1 MKTQYPILNNDALGS
16 MIYVGAELELAI
28 AEPLQ
33 KRMATSMLGIGAT
46 KLVQSAA
53 SVYFKIMFIGLVTSY
68 QELNEHIELI

>member
-1 MKTQYPILNNDALGS
+1 MRTQYPILNNDALGC

-46 KLVQSAA
+46 KL
-53 SVYFKIMFIGLVTSY
+53 I
-68 QELNEHIELI
+68 